1 MLPMH
6 ALARSTKTTE
16 PALLAKLNPFRP
28 RSLEN
33 CLIYPADTPAD
44 AFARFKRLL
53 LTPLMQL
60 EARQQVQ
67 RFLAKDDI
75 HRLPSARALANKLD
89 RHIFRTVKASEL
101 SAVLAEAALQKV
113 PLPGTLRPLTAAYFR
128 DPDHLAAVCQQ
139 RLGDRSPQHAKA
151 LNALMAF
158 ARHPDA
164 PLNRRD
170 TQSIRKLFETLDQW
184 DLPADVAE
192 TLADYSEKY
201 FAACDE
207 TVRIGAGFADSND
220 GKVLMFAFDEL
231 YARLPEQQTPWIAA
245 LERFSVHGKATP
257 QDLPL
262 LQQALPQLAHHSA
275 KLGPDTVKQL
285 LSELIA
291 AEDAINGKSL
301 VNAINPAEHLSSDEH
316 MLAISLL
323 DAVRHDQ
330 SSYSPTAA
338 MALIEYLTLTSRI
351 RQLEADIQ
359 SVASL
364 LAAATQNK
372 AAKFEQQKLAALKKR
387 RLPGKL
393 QKKATLAY
401 QGVWTVSAAK
411 LPTLRAELA
420 SLKARLIN
428 PESRLRLAYVALHPD
443 RLMQCLPSVGK
454 KTKRLAEQVLRGL
467 NEDRDRTRA
476 EGGT

>member
-1 MLPMH
+1 MH
-6 ALARSTKTTE
+6 ALTRSTKTTE
-16 PALLAKLNPFRP
+16 PALLAKLDPFRP
-28 RSLEN
+28 GSLET
-33 CLIYPADTPAD
+33 CLIYPADAPAD
-44 AFARFKRLL
+44 TFSRFKRLL

-67 RFLAKDDI
+67 RFLAKDGI
-75 HRLPSARALANKLD
+75 HSLPSAQALANRLAG
-89 RHIFRTVKASEL
+89 HIFRTVKASEL
-101 SAVLAEAALQKV
+101 SAVLAEATLNKV
-113 PLPGTLRPLTAAYFR
+113 PLPGTLRPLTAAYFH
-128 DPDHLAAVCQQ
+128 DPDHLDSACQ
-139 RLGDRSPQHAKA
+139 RWLGDWDPRHAKA
-151 LNALMAF
+151 LNALITF

-170 TQSIRKLFETLDQW
+170 THGIRNLLKTLDPL

-192 TLADYSEKY
+192 ALTDYSEKY
-201 FAACDE
+201 FAAFDE

-220 GKVLMFAFDEL
+220 GKALMLAFDEL
-231 YARLPEQQTPWIAA
+231 YARLPEQQTPWVAA
-245 LERFSVHGKATP
+245 LERFSMHGKATP

-262 LQQALPQLAHHSA
+262 LQQALPQLAHHST
-275 KLGPDTVKQL
+275 KLGPDTVKPL
-285 LSELIA
+285 LSVLIA
-291 AEDAINGKSL
+291 AEDTINGKSL
-301 VNAINPAEHLSSDEH
+301 VNAINPAEHLTSEEN

-323 DAVRHDQ
+323 SAVRHHQ

-351 RQLEADIQ
+351 RQLEAEIQ
-359 SVASL
+359 SANSL

-387 RLPGKL
+387 RLPGKS

-401 QGVWTVSAAK
+401 QGVWRASTAK

-428 PESRLRLAYVALHPD
+428 PESRLRLAYVALHRD
-443 RLMQCLPSVGK
+443 QLMQCLPSVGK

-467 NEDRDRTRA
+467 SENLDRTRA
-476 EGGT
+476 EGGM